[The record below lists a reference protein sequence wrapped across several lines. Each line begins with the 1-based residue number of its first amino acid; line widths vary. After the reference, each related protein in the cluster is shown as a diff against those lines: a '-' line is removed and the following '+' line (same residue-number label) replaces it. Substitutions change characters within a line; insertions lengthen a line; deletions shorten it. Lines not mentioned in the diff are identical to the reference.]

1 MTSEPE
7 PRSHSALLEAYD
19 AQLRREAEVL
29 TATEVTHDGP
39 LVRGRFERGGFV
51 SYRDLGGLTGPSLD
65 GLIRRTVGYFR
76 DETDVESFEWKTRG
90 HDAPADLDEH
100 LVAAGLRADPEETVM
115 IGEARALAVPV
126 EIPPG
131 VTLRRLDPEAPGFAA
146 DAHRM
151 TEMQQS
157 VFGAGPSAE
166 DLIGRLTRPGGVSE
180 AWVAEVDGDVVCA
193 GRIEVVPGT
202 EFAGLWGG
210 ATHEEWRGRGIYRAL
225 VAARAGSAIVRG
237 VRYLQS
243 DCTEMSRPILERSGL
258 SRVTT
263 TTPFVWQRDHT
274 HA

>member
-1 MTSEPE
+1 MTSDFT
-7 PRSHSALLEAYD
+7 SHLPLLEVYD

-29 TATEVTHDGP
+29 TATEVTQDGP

-51 SYRDLGGLTGPSLD
+51 SYRDLCGVTGSALD
-65 GLIRRTVGYFR
+65 GLIRRTVAYFR
-76 DETDVESFEWKTRG
+76 DETDVEDFEWKTRG
-90 HDAPADLDEH
+90 HDLPADLGEH

-115 IGEARALAVPV
+115 IGEATALAVPV
-126 EIPPG
+126 AIPPA
-131 VTLRRLDPEAPGFAA
+131 VTLRRLDPDAAGFAD

-151 TEMQQS
+151 SEMQLS
-157 VFGAGPSAE
+157 VFGAGPSAQ
-166 DLIGRLTRPGGVSE
+166 DLIGRLIRPGGLSE
-180 AWVAEVDGDVVCA
+180 AWVAEVDGAVVCA
-193 GRIEVVPGT
+193 GRLEVVPGT

-225 VAARAGSAIVRG
+225 VAARACSAIVRG

-263 TTPFVWQRDHT
+263 TTPFVWHRDHT